1 MNPQF
6 FNRLDWVVLG
16 GAFAIWAAHFM
27 LAWSISSIFPGQ
39 GIVLWLVAALTLAS
53 FGALA
58 ALWRWRK
65 VEGAA
70 SVAGL
75 AIVLA
80 AAGVVYDFLPALM
93 A

>member
-6 FNRLDWVVLG
+6 FNRLDWVALG

-27 LAWSISSIFPGQ
+27 IAWSISSIFPDQ
-39 GIVLWLVAALTLAS
+39 PIVLWLVAALTLAA
-53 FGALA
+53 FGGLA

-65 VEGAA
+65 VEGPA

-75 AIVLA
+75 AIVMA
-80 AAGVVYDFLPALM
+80 AVGVAYDFLPALM